1 MRRFAKDERL
11 QRWEGCPGRSGA
23 SYTRGLSEHP
33 SPPPSPILIYTP
45 FWRSARAEWLEW
57 REGWLPR
64 SGASPLRGA
73 RRRMESGVCA
83 MGSGVYM
90 GINLDEVAGDV
101 GSGDTRASAKDER
114 LEMWEVFLH
123 RGGAFLNRFPSKHP
137 SSRHPLS
144 SSLSFYGASRGRSGW
159 SWRES

>member
-1 MRRFAKDERL
+1 
-11 QRWEGCPGRSGA
+11 
-23 SYTRGLSEHP
+23 
-33 SPPPSPILIYTP
+33 
-45 FWRSARAEWLEW
+45 
-57 REGWLPR
+57 
-64 SGASPLRGA
+64 
-73 RRRMESGVCA
+73 

-144 SSLSFYGASRGRSGW
+144 SSLSFYGASRGRSGC
-159 SWRES
+159 SRRES